1 MIVSFGSTAT
11 EDIYDGFST
20 KQARSIPESVWAVA
34 HRKLDMLNAAHAL
47 VDLRIPPG
55 NQLEKLVGDYE
66 GHHSIRINDQ
76 YRLVFRWVEG
86 HAYDVTITDYH

>member
-1 MIVSFGSTAT
+1 
-11 EDIYDGFST
+11 
-20 KQARSIPESVWAVA
+20 
-34 HRKLDMLNAAHAL
+34 MLNAAHAL

-55 NQLEKLVGDYE
+55 NRLEKLVGDYE

-86 HAYDVTITDYH
+86 NAYDVTITDYH